1 MEALHDDAGT
11 PAQADAAVR
20 ATESLVLPPQY
31 LIRLVASPEDLAS
44 RRCNRRF
51 DPVTGVEL
59 LLEDVE
65 VPAPPVGDDG
75 NEEEDANAAD
85 AGGDGDDDEEDDA
98 VKVPVED
105 PPKPFVAAPIPPVS
119 RAAYDAGVIRPDDVE
134 VSGIASGSG
143 SKTTANAESPCAAAS
158 ARFIS
163 RFVGPFLIDLDD
175 TRPVQELVT
184 GLELALSLRDA
195 PSVREPIIL
204 EGVDAIGDEA
214 VDALLASSL
223 PDGDGDDEPSPWLPA
238 RCGGFCPVT
247 LRDSGRTVRG
257 SGECGVVYNGRVY
270 VMADSSA
277 RQKFVTCPRQYA
289 GFQPTVA
296 CRVLLVGV
304 GFVESSTTSDN
315 KGPTV
320 VRLPDGAAK
329 ASPDEGAMQAVVDA
343 VVAAGDT
350 WVIPEVP
357 PAAVPLLV
365 AALDAS
371 LCFVLAAEDS
381 YEVVRSA
388 VRDTAVA
395 CGQLT
400 TTVQPSADNTEDDSD
415 SGGGGGG
422 SGADSESSAS
432 RPPAVTAVE
441 LREHLRAPVLP
452 RAVEEPHEV
461 EFEDPHPSP
470 YDASLP
476 DAGYGATRHFCPVTL
491 KEAHVLRP
499 GDPQLASR
507 YQGEWYEMATAEARA
522 AFVADPDAY
531 APRDRPV
538 SLPPPRV
545 CFIGPPAA
553 GKTLHGR
560 RIARRHRL
568 PHVSFPERL
577 AEIAATPGAQ
587 HAEACAALLGEDKTE
602 LDPAVVLDIVRPLWH
617 DEPYVRCTPIVL
629 LDKSLS

>member
-1 MEALHDDAGT
+1 MHFVLVPHTSYVLEALHDDAGT
-11 PAQADAAVR
+11 MEQADAAVR
-20 ATESLVLPPQY
+20 ATETLVLPPQY

-44 RRCNRRF
+44 RRQNRRF

-65 VPAPPVGDDG
+65 VPAPPVGDAG
-75 NEEEDANAAD
+75 NEEEDTDIAD
-85 AGGDGDDDEEDDA
+85 AGGDGDDDEDDDA
-98 VKVPVED
+98 VKIPVED
-105 PPKPFVAAPIPPVS
+105 PPKPFVAAPIPPVT
-119 RAAYDAGVIRPDDVE
+119 RAAYDAGVVGPDDL
-134 VSGIASGSG
+134 SGIESGSG
-143 SKTTANAESPCAAAS
+143 GNTNAETPSAAAS
-158 ARFIS
+158 AHFAN
-163 RFVGPFLIDLDD
+163 RFVGPFRIDLDD

-204 EGVDAIGDEA
+204 EGVDALGDEA
-214 VDALLASSL
+214 VEALLTSSL
-223 PDGDGDDEPSPWLPA
+223 PEGDDDEESSPWLPA

-247 LRDSGRTVRG
+247 LRDSGRAVRG

-277 RQKFVTCPRQYA
+277 RQKFVISPRQYA

-296 CRVLLVGV
+296 CRALLVGV
-304 GFVESSTTSDN
+304 GFIESSATSSDRE
-315 KGPTV
+315 PTV

-343 VVAAGDT
+343 VAAAGDA

-357 PAAVPLLV
+357 PAAVASLV
-365 AALDAS
+365 AALGTS
-371 LCFVLAAEDS
+371 LSFVLATEDAF
-381 YEVVRSA
+381 EAAQAA
-388 VRDTAVA
+388 VRDTTVA
-395 CGQLT
+395 CGQLLT
-400 TTVQPSADNTEDDSD
+400 TTQPSSDDNAEDDN

-422 SGADSESSAS
+422 GGADNESSAS
-432 RPPAVTAVE
+432 RAAVTAVE
-441 LREHLRAPVLP
+441 LRRLLRAPVLP
-452 RAVEEPHEV
+452 RATEEPHEV

-499 GDPQLASR
+499 GDPQLAAR
-507 YQGEWYEMATAEARA
+507 YRGEWYEMATVEARA

-538 SLPPPRV
+538 SLPPPRL
-545 CFIGPPAA
+545 CFIGPQAA

-617 DEPYVRCTPIVL
+617 DAPYVCTS
-629 LDKSLS
+629 D